1 MLFTDG
7 SFLFLFL
14 PIVVIVLR
22 LRRVKANSRWAAF
35 CILVASLLF
44 YATWDIRSIPFLL
57 VSILANYGAVTLLQ
71 RQDTPGKY
79 VSRKLLLTI
88 GVCFNLGSLAFS
100 KYWVSLVIPIF
111 GSILP
116 SALQFHSPWFPVGI
130 SFFSFTQVAYLIES
144 YRGAAIRASLL
155 TFASYVLFFPHLV
168 CGPILR
174 QAETIPELEAG
185 SCATNQQLIEG
196 LQLLIRGMIRKT
208 LIADPLGVYIQ
219 PLIASIES
227 GSSFG
232 VRGSW
237 VVIICYAFQI
247 YFDFSGYSMMAVGIA
262 RMLGYRIPIN
272 FDAPYRSL
280 GIIDFWRRWHISLS
294 IFLRDYLY
302 IPLGGGR
309 RGRGIQYRNL
319 LITMTLGG
327 LWHGST
333 FNFALWGM
341 IHGCLL
347 VGEHMIRARRPRII
361 DLIGGRFL
369 RLFGQMLTFALVV
382 LAWVPFRFEH
392 IGTVWRFWGN
402 LFGLGGEF
410 GTPWPNSIILP
421 LLLGLVFVIM
431 ERRTQ
436 TIENSVASLK
446 QSKLSL
452 MIHGLGFVV
461 ALLASGTTTEFLYAR
476 F

>member
-7 SFLFLFL
+7 SFPFLLL

-22 LRRVKANSRWAAF
+22 LRRVKANSRWSAF

-71 RQDTPGKY
+71 RRDTPGKY
-79 VSRKLLLTI
+79 VTRKFVLTI

-100 KYWVSLVIPIF
+100 KYWVSLVVPIF

-227 GSSFG
+227 GSSFDM
-232 VRGSW
+232 RGSW
-237 VVIICYAFQI
+237 IVIICYAFQI
-247 YFDFSGYSMMAVGIA
+247 YFDFSGYSMMAIGIA
-262 RMLGYRIPIN
+262 RMLGFRIPVN
-272 FDAPYRSL
+272 FDAPYRSI
-280 GIIDFWRRWHISLS
+280 GIIDFWRRWHMSLS
-294 IFLRDYLY
+294 SFLRDYLY
-302 IPLGGGR
+302 IPLGGSR
-309 RGRGIQYRNL
+309 RGRAIQYRNL
-319 LITMTLGG
+319 ILTMTLGG

-333 FNFALWGM
+333 FNFALWGL

-347 VGEHMIRARRPRII
+347 IGEHMIRDKQPRII
-361 DLIGGRFL
+361 E
-369 RLFGQMLTFALVV
+369 RLEGEFMRPIVQLLTFGLVV
-382 LAWVPFRFEH
+382 LAWVPFRFESMD
-392 IGTVWRFWGN
+392 TVWRFWGN
-402 LFGLGGEF
+402 LFGLGGESS
-410 GTPWPNSIILP
+410 TPWPNTIILP
-421 LLLGLVFVIM
+421 LLLGLIFVIM
-431 ERRTQ
+431 ERRTR
-436 TIENSVASLK
+436 TIEDTVSSLK
-446 QSKLSL
+446 QTKRSL
-452 MIHGLGFVV
+452 LIHGLGFVL
-461 ALLASGTTTEFLYAR
+461 AILASGTTTEFLYAR